1 MEKIVVLSTNSNP
14 DYYFFA
20 PYQKKA
26 WNKYGWKVAVMVTHD
41 CPDVDADY
49 LIRLPNFDGVRDGT
63 VAQASRLYAANHLP
77 EYALL
82 MTCDMDL
89 IPLSDYWQPQPE
101 NITVYGHD
109 LTWGSYIPMGYVA
122 MLGSQWKSF
131 FNLTGDIKADMMRDF
146 KKYSDMVNSQDWNV
160 YWNFDWQYLTDTL
173 MPYKKDLT
181 FINRGQI
188 DIAGA
193 TLAKGRIDRYNIAA
207 TAGQPEPFI
216 DFHGHNTSMNNPER
230 LKEFTEIYERFHG
243 KLDV

>member
-1 MEKIVVLSTNSNP
+1 MAEKIVILSTNANP

-26 WNKYGWKVAVMVTHD
+26 WNKFGWKVAVMVTHD
-41 CPDVDADY
+41 CPDVEADY
-49 LIRLPNFDGVRDGT
+49 LIRLPEFEGVRDAT

-77 EYALL
+77 EEALL

-89 IPLSDYWQPQPE
+89 IPLSDYWHPDPN

-109 LTWGSYIPMGYVA
+109 LTWHSFYPMGYCA
-122 MLGSQWKSF
+122 MTGAKWKEKF
-131 FNLTGDIKADMMRDF
+131 HLTGNTEADFIRDA
-146 KKYSDMVNSQDWNV
+146 KRYSEMVYSDQFEKYWDYDWTL
-160 YWNFDWQYLTDTL
+160 LTDTL
-173 MPYKKDLT
+173 KPFAKELT

-193 TLAKGRIDRYNIAA
+193 TLAKGRIDRYNISA

-216 DFHGHNTSMNNPER
+216 DYHGHNTSMNNPER
-230 LKEFTEIYERFHG
+230 LKEFTDIYERFHG
-243 KLDV
+243 SL